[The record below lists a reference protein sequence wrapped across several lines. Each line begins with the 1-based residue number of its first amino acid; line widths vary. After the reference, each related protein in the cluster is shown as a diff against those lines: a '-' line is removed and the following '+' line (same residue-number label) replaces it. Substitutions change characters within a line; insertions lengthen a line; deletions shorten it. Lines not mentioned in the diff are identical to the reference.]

1 MFPPRCATFF
11 PRHRT
16 SRLFSTGVW
25 LALAMGLLGIAP
37 IGPHSYAQINEET
50 PKSLG
55 TLRLVGGDVL
65 KGGFDNSGASGSSER
80 GLLWNCPSFATPVA
94 VPWEKVESIAVDRP
108 LTPVDSTSSSEGERE
123 DAPRF
128 VVEFWAGGC
137 VTGEVESMD
146 ERTLRLKSNRFGS
159 QDIPFTSIRTLL
171 RVVDGPSKEA
181 GMIPPESWTQTIPR
195 SESES
200 DQRWDVR
207 VGSIQTETPG
217 TSIEQRVFLPDV
229 NAMEIDVAWT
239 HSSPNWILT
248 LGTPKK
254 LELHVRK
261 IEHRNA
267 LSVTLLFEENENAD
281 LATAIIP
288 FEGLE
293 SMRLRILSDYIRGQ
307 FALVWRGKTIAE
319 IRGKE
324 KQRSAGVQS
333 VVLTNVAPGGMQL
346 RELRVSRSTFSI
358 DSSSLNPAASEDT
371 SVPKIILFNSEDFAG
386 FPTDFRA
393 SDSSFGLAGSASAL
407 GRISL
412 STVERIEFPR
422 AVEQPKSNRTVYF
435 VELENGNR
443 YSSHRIEAAGNTF
456 LLKDTPIALDIVCPT
471 SEIIAI
477 QAQRWN
483 EEPAGW
489 LIQPGRSMRISTEH
503 VTALGELV
511 GHSHPTSSLR
521 GISVFGWRIAPDLP
535 PLPLNEKV
543 SGAIDIFARVASGAE
558 NPSSAKLSP
567 QSRMERFGRL
577 LQPGEPALYLTSG
590 DSIPARLDQ
599 FRDGLLEV
607 ASEYF
612 GNATIA
618 SSHVRGFRYLVYT
631 GTDALQEDVLQ
642 RLLTVPRA
650 QRSDPPTH
658 LVVSREGD
666 VVRGKLIESDPD
678 SLVLDVRGTPQ
689 RFWTKNVAEVIWLA
703 PPPELAPKDPT
714 TLDTN
719 SNPQPQVE
727 SPLACQVVME
737 LGTVLSIV
745 PESIAEGQ
753 IRGKHPQLG
762 ECKLPLPN
770 CSRILFGDE
779 IASYARA
786 SQYSKWALRHAIDPK
801 FILEEKNAADAAA
814 GRSKW
819 IGQTAPDFQVERLD
833 GTSWNLASRKGKVVV
848 LDFWASWCGPC
859 MKSLPEVAKIASD
872 FAPSDVEFL
881 ALNLE
886 EAPQV
891 ARAVASAMGLQE
903 LTAIDR
909 DGSIAK
915 SYGAAAIPYTV
926 VIDRDGIILAVLIG
940 STPDTANR
948 LREAIAK
955 ALAGDSRGE

>member
-1 MFPPRCATFF
+1 M
-11 PRHRT
+11 
-16 SRLFSTGVW
+16 LQIGVCLG
-25 LALAMGLLGIAP
+25 LALGLLGIAP
-37 IGPHSYAQINEET
+37 SAPHSFAQVNENT
-50 PKSLG
+50 PKRLG

-65 KGGFDNSGASGSSER
+65 KGGFEVSGATGSSDG
-80 GLLWNCPSFATPVA
+80 GLHWHCPSFAMPVA
-94 VPWEKVESIAVDRP
+94 IPWEKVESIALDRP
-108 LTPVDSTSSSEGERE
+108 LPSAETTSATAVAREGV
-123 DAPRF
+123 PRF
-128 VVEFWAGGC
+128 VVEYWSGGC

-146 ERTLRLKSNRFGS
+146 ESSIRLRSSRFGS
-159 QDIPFTSIRTLL
+159 KDIPLTSIRTLL
-171 RVVDGPSKEA
+171 RVVDGPAKEA

-195 SESES
+195 AESES
-200 DQRWDVR
+200 DQRWNVR

-248 LGTPKK
+248 LGAPKK

-307 FALVWRGKTIAE
+307 FALVWKGKTIAE

-333 VVLTNVAPGGMQL
+333 LVLTNVAPGGMQL
-346 RELRVSRSTFSI
+346 RELRISRSTFSI
-358 DSSSLNPAASEDT
+358 DSSSLDPVALENS

-386 FPTDFRA
+386 FPTDFQSA
-393 SDSSFGLAGSASAL
+393 DSSFGLAGSASAL

-412 STVERIEFPR
+412 ANVERIEFPR
-422 AVEQPKSNRTVYF
+422 KAEQPVSNRSVFF

-477 QAQRWN
+477 HAQRWN

-489 LIQPGRSMRISTEH
+489 LTQPGRSMRISTEH

-511 GHSHPTSSLR
+511 GHSHPNKSER
-521 GISVFGWRIAPDLP
+521 GISVFGWRIAPDLLS
-535 PLPLNEKV
+535 LPLNEKV
-543 SGAIDIFARVASGAE
+543 SGTIDIFTRPASGGE
-558 NPSSAKLSP
+558 NPAAAKLSP

-599 FRDGLLEV
+599 LRDGLLEV
-607 ASEYF
+607 ASEFF
-612 GNATIA
+612 GNTTIG

-666 VVRGKLIESDPD
+666 VVRGKLMELDPD

-689 RFWTKNVAEVIWLA
+689 RFWSKNIAEVIWLA
-703 PPPELAPKDPT
+703 PPPELAPTDPIG
-714 TLDTN
+714 LEAN
-719 SNPQPQVE
+719 SQPEPPVDA
-727 SPLACQVVME
+727 PMTCQVVME

-745 PESIAEGQ
+745 PESIAEGV
-753 IRGKHPQLG
+753 ICGRHPQLG
-762 ECKLPLPN
+762 ECRLPLTS

-779 IASYARA
+779 IASNARS

-801 FILEEKNAADAAA
+801 FILEEKEAADAAA

-819 IGQTAPDFQVERLD
+819 IGQQAPDIQVERLD
-833 GTSWNLASRKGKVVV
+833 GTPWNLTSRKGKVVV
-848 LDFWASWCGPC
+848 VDFWASWCGPC

-903 LTAIDR
+903 WTAIDR

-926 VIDRDGIILAVLIG
+926 VIGTDGIIRAVFIG

-948 LREAIAK
+948 LRETIAK
-955 ALAGDSRGE
+955 ALAGDSSVE